1 MVGADETGKFDLVC
15 MPNIY
20 ELHAD
25 DLIKGNYLYVEGV
38 VDKETSCLVKK
49 LTRIQKDEE

>member
-1 MVGADETGKFDLVC
+1 

-20 ELHAD
+20 RQHAD
-25 DLIKGNYLYVEGV
+25 DLVKGNYLYVEGI

-49 LTRIQKDEE
+49 LTRIEKE